1 MLWYIKIFLNFT
13 IDESDMCAQVKEIH
27 DTVSCLKFHFSLFLF
42 QESVNNFLL
51 AAPAFFYPLLQNILY
66 PEYNYLKV

>member
-1 MLWYIKIFLNFT
+1 
-13 IDESDMCAQVKEIH
+13 MCAQVKEIH